1 MTRTHR
7 MLLVLLVLQA
17 TLLAAVWSRRAGSDP
32 APAAERF
39 LIGESFGI
47 LDIGAAS
54 RLEVGGTPDGP
65 WTLVLAF
72 SASCQWCDS
81 VAPAWEALT
90 TSRLPGLRLVG
101 VTQDDST
108 VAAGYLA
115 AHRWRFD
122 ALLAGADPDPGS
134 PGGQL
139 TARTPWFYLFDS
151 GGTLQRTG
159 HGASAAEAVKALAPA
174 IPKPETSP

>member
-1 MTRTHR
+1 

-17 TLLAAVWSRRAGSDP
+17 TLLAAVWSRRAGEEVP
-32 APAAERF
+32 PPPELF
-39 LIGESFGI
+39 LLGTQYEAIA
-47 LDIGAAS
+47 IGAGQSLQPVDSAG
-54 RLEVGGTPDGP
+54 VA
-65 WTLVLAF
+65 WTLVMAF

-90 TSRLPGLRLVG
+90 ISRRPGLRLVG
-101 VTQDDST
+101 VTQDDPA
-108 VAAGYLA
+108 VAAGYVA

-122 ALLAGADPDPGS
+122 ALLAGADPDPGA

-151 GGTLQRTG
+151 SGTLRRSG
-159 HGASAAEAVKALAPA
+159 HGASAGVAVEELHPSLL
-174 IPKPETSP
+174 PEELPQ